1 MLHLIAYDIS
11 NAGRLRRVARACE
24 DYGVRIEKSVFEC
37 RLDKNLFLVLWS
49 KLEKIVAEDE
59 GDRIIAYPI
68 AESEEKKIM
77 VLGYDIE
84 RGKKDVYIF

>member
-49 KLEKIVAEDE
+49 KLEEIVAEDE
-59 GDRIIAYPI
+59 GDRVIAYPI

-77 VLGYDIE
+77 VIGREIE
-84 RGKKDVYIF
+84 RGKKDAYIF